1 MSFPPFSRAR
11 ITFPLPPGV
20 AIELLRLTENEDVT
34 IDDLAATISRDP
46 ALAVKILK
54 VSNSALFGVGREVT
68 ALNRACM
75 ILGLKT
81 VRLMSLSFSLATALG
96 GHRKGGF
103 DYDQY
108 WKRSLV
114 CASSARALAARRQRY
129 LSDEAFLAGLL
140 SRIGQLVLAECA
152 GTEYDQVIE
161 AAKGSWPSADLERSI
176 LGCDS
181 DEVGLVLLESWG
193 MPILTRAIIASIRRD
208 PDESD
213 ESVARLAPIMR
224 FAAACEELVCGD
236 DRIAALDALRVKA
249 GPAGLEGEALD
260 EFLLEVEKE
269 VLHTAEIFDVKLG
282 DSLDMTSIL
291 QQAQVRLLHAS
302 LSVAVQAHQAEER
315 ASQLESS
322 NQQWRTKAQTDQLTG
337 IANRASFDEALAQ
350 CLVRRMTG
358 RVPGVL
364 GLLLID
370 VDRFKQFNDT
380 HGHLAGDE
388 VLKAVGK
395 AMESVCRES
404 ELPARYGGEEFCVL
418 MPSAKPVAV
427 KTLAERVRKK
437 IEETAVEFE
446 GKTLRVTV
454 SIGGAILES
463 VNSQADGQA
472 LIKAADERLYQAKQ
486 NGRNRCEARLR
497 FACVDGPLV
506 RDIG

>member
-1 MSFPPFSRAR
+1 MKICERLDPRAKTGIIETIVNAHSPGGWTNIAGALYESYDELRDLADSDALNVIVLFSD
-11 ITFPLPPGV
+11 G
-20 AIELLRLTENEDVT
+20 RLTALTNQFPVNTVVGGGAGPWCEASTTEPASPRWGTVVACPDIAGSPCSTSTPRGPYIIDLMLNNPIINCFQADGDPYTGGGTEAEN
-34 IDDLAATISRDP
+34 
-46 ALAVKILK
+46 
-54 VSNSALFGVGREVT
+54 
-68 ALNRACM
+68 
-75 ILGLKT
+75 
-81 VRLMSLSFSLATALG
+81 
-96 GHRKGGF
+96 
-103 DYDQY
+103 
-108 WKRSLV
+108 
-114 CASSARALAARRQRY
+114 
-129 LSDEAFLAGLL
+129 
-140 SRIGQLVLAECA
+140 LVLEVP
-152 GTEYDQVIE
+152 T
-161 AAKGSWPSADLERSI
+161 SWQPR
-176 LGCDS
+176 G
-181 DEVGLVLLESWG
+181 
-193 MPILTRAIIASIRRD
+193 
-208 PDESD
+208 
-213 ESVARLAPIMR
+213 
-224 FAAACEELVCGD
+224 
-236 DRIAALDALRVKA
+236 
-249 GPAGLEGEALD
+249 
-260 EFLLEVEKE
+260 LLEVEKE

-350 CLVRRMTG
+350 CLVRRMNG

-370 VDRFKQFNDT
+370 VDRFKRFNDT

-446 GKTLRVTV
+446 GKTLRMTV
-454 SIGGAILES
+454 SIGGAIVES
-463 VNSQADGQA
+463 VSSQADGQA

-486 NGRNRCEARLR
+486 NGRNRCE
-497 FACVDGPLV
+497 V
-506 RDIG
+506 